1 LTGEERK
8 DATELIAL
16 GPEVIRAGVGATT
29 PTLQQVSRTCLDEIR
44 LK

>member
-29 PTLQQVSRTCLDEIR
+29 PTLQQVSRTVP
-44 LK
+44 